1 MSHHSIIDKVK
12 VKQSFSHAANHYD
25 EIAVLQKNVGLDLL
39 SRFDVGY
46 SKSLLDLGCGT
57 GFLTQELIKKGGAQ
71 EIIAV
76 DLALSMLK
84 VARGKREQLASVQ
97 YICADAADLPLANN
111 SINIIIS
118 NLALQWC
125 QDLAQVFSGFNQVL
139 KQGGALMFS
148 TFGPATL
155 QELKSSWQK
164 VDDYEHVNSF
174 YTVEELNVFLQQSG
188 FTHIDIATKQ
198 YELKYPTVLALM
210 RELKGIGAHNV
221 LSGRKRKLTSKG
233 EMQRMIDKYESY
245 RLNGLIPATYDII
258 FVSAKTA

>member
-1 MSHHSIIDKVK
+1 MSHHSIIDKGK
-12 VKQSFSHAANHYD
+12 VKQSFSHAASHYD
-25 EIAVLQKNVGLDLL
+25 EIAVLQKKVGLDLL
-39 SRFDVGY
+39 NRFDVDY
-46 SKSLLDLGCGT
+46 SKRFLDLGCGT
-57 GFLTQELIKKGGAQ
+57 GFLTQELIQKGGAQ

-97 YICADAADLPLANN
+97 YICGDAGNLPLINN
-111 SINIIIS
+111 TIDIIIS

-125 QDLAQVFSGFNQVL
+125 QDLAQVFNGFNQVL
-139 KQGGALMFS
+139 KQRGALMFS

-164 VDDYEHVNSF
+164 VDDYEHVNRF
-174 YTVEELNVFLQQSG
+174 YTVEEMRVFLQQSG

-210 RELKGIGAHNV
+210 KELKGIGAHNV

-233 EMQRMIDKYESY
+233 EMQRMIDEYESY
-245 RLNGLIPATYDII
+245 RVNGLIPATYDII